1 MKPMTSS
8 NVGKGAVAVVG
19 AQFGDEGKGKV
30 VDAIAPGFDMV
41 VRFQGGNNAGHTL
54 VVGGEKTVLH
64 LVPSG
69 ALHPN
74 ILCAIGAGC
83 VVDPFVLA
91 KELDT
96 LGQRGID
103 VEERLLLAGNA
114 ALILPVHRE
123 LDAARENAAGKGM
136 IGTTKRGIGPAYEDR
151 AVRRAVLLQDLVEV
165 DRLAAA
171 LDRLVPLRNKEI
183 AALGGEPVDG
193 EAILEDLR
201 PLCSRFG
208 PRVTDVA
215 LSINELLSRDGGVLF
230 EGAQGSHLD
239 VTFGTIPFVTS
250 SNTSLGA
257 VSTGAG
263 LPPSA
268 LRRSVAVA
276 KAYQTRV
283 GGGPFPTE
291 LEGGPVLEHL
301 RSVGSEYG
309 ATTGRPRRCGWLDLP
324 LLRYACALNGYD
336 EIALTKLDVLRGLD
350 PIRLCTAYRVRGET
364 LPVLG
369 PWRSELAEAEPVY
382 EDLEG
387 FDEDI
392 SEAETFADLP
402 AAARALVERV
412 QLETGV
418 PVGLVSTGPGRSQGV
433 MAPGAAL

>member
-1 MKPMTSS
+1 MKRSEESPA
-8 NVGKGAVAVVG
+8 GKGAVAVVG

-74 ILCAIGAGC
+74 MRCAIGAGC
-83 VVDPFVLA
+83 VIDPFVLA
-91 KELDT
+91 EELDT
-96 LGQRGID
+96 LARQGVN

-123 LDAARENAAGKGM
+123 LDAAREAAAGKGM

-151 AVRRAVLLQDLVEV
+151 AVRRAVLVQDLADV
-165 DRLAAA
+165 DRLANA

-183 AALGGEPVDG
+183 AALGQEPVDG
-193 EAILEDLR
+193 EAILEALR

-208 PRVTDVA
+208 PRIADVA
-215 LSINELLSRDGGVLF
+215 LAVRDVIVKDGGVLF

-239 VTFGTIPFVTS
+239 VTFGTVPFVTS
-250 SNTSLGA
+250 SNTGLGA
-257 VSTGAG
+257 VCTGGG
-263 LPPSA
+263 LAPSS

-291 LEGGPVLEHL
+291 LVSGPVLEHI

-324 LLRYACALNGYD
+324 LLRYACALNGFD

-350 PIRLCTAYRVRGET
+350 PIRLCTAYKVDGGV

-369 PWRSELAEAEPVY
+369 PWRAELADAEPVY
-382 EDLEG
+382 DDLEG

-392 SEAETFADLP
+392 SRAESFDDLP
-402 AAARALVERV
+402 APARTLVERV
-412 QLETGV
+412 HRETGV
-418 PVGLVSTGPGRSQGV
+418 PVGLVSTGPGRDQGV
-433 MAPGAAL
+433 RAPGASA